1 MRRVVRIPAGGVP
14 RQRAPTG
21 GISARGRRGCG
32 RAELVQAG
40 RRHRRDHLDR
50 ALRRIRRRQD
60 VVPRVRFH
68 PRSCGGRRGAITR
81 QLVSKGEPMAQNP
94 NLAALSAAGV
104 SVWLDDLSRERLQ
117 TGNLQELIDTKSV
130 VGVTTNPTIFQG
142 ALSKGAAYDEQVS
155 ELAERGADVD
165 ATIRTVTTDDVRN
178 ACDVLAKQY
187 EQSNGVD
194 GRVSIEVD
202 PRLAHDTDK
211 TILQAIE
218 LWKIV
223 DRPNVLIKI
232 PATLAGLP
240 AITAVIGEGISVN
253 VTLIFSVERHS
264 AVMDAYLAGLE
275 AAKEAGH
282 ELSRIHSVA
291 SFFVS
296 RVDTEIDKRL
306 EKIGTDEALALRG
319 QAGVANAR
327 LAYAEFQDV
336 FLGGDRYEP
345 LKSNGARVQ
354 RPLWASTGVKNPDY
368 SDTLYVTGLVAP
380 NTVNT
385 MPARTLDAVADH
397 GVITCD
403 TVTGRAGEAQEVFDK
418 LEAVGVDLTD
428 VFIVLEDEGV
438 EKFAKSWRYLLEAT
452 QGQLDTVIKQSQV
465 YPPLSRKRG

>member
-1 MRRVVRIPAGGVP
+1 M
-14 RQRAPTG
+14 T
-21 GISARGRRGCG
+21 
-32 RAELVQAG
+32 
-40 RRHRRDHLDR
+40 
-50 ALRRIRRRQD
+50 
-60 VVPRVRFH
+60 
-68 PRSCGGRRGAITR
+68 
-81 QLVSKGEPMAQNP
+81 QNP

-104 SVWLDDLSRERLQ
+104 SVWLDDLSRQRLQ
-117 TGNLQELIDTKSV
+117 SGNLQELIDTKCV
-130 VGVTTNPTIFQG
+130 VGVTTNPSIFQK
-142 ALSKGAAYDEQVS
+142 ALAEGDAYDAQVA

-178 ACDVLAKQY
+178 ACDVLRPQWEA
-187 EQSNGVD
+187 SDGVD

-211 TILQAIE
+211 TVAQAVE

-232 PATLAGLP
+232 PATEAGLP

-253 VTLIFSVERHS
+253 VTLVFSVERHR

-282 ELSRIHSVA
+282 DLSKIHSVA

-296 RVDTEIDKRL
+296 RVDTEIDDRL
-306 EKIGTDEALALRG
+306 EQIGTEEALALRG
-319 QAGVANAR
+319 QAGIANAR
-327 LAYAEFQDV
+327 LAYAAYQDV

-368 SDTLYVTGLVAP
+368 SDTLYVTELVAP

-385 MPARTLDAVADH
+385 MPARTLDAFGDH
-397 GVITCD
+397 GVITGD

-438 EKFAKSWRYLLEAT
+438 EKFAKSWRYLLEGT
-452 QGQLDTVIKQSQV
+452 QGQLDAVTKRSQV